1 MIKALVPDLYVTVVD
16 RAIQVFGAMGM
27 TPDTPLADHYTMAR
41 CLRIADGP
49 DEVHLQTIA
58 QLELKSGGSYRES
71 IASYFCSQ
79 ALR

>member
-58 QLELKSGGSYRES
+58 QLELKQGSHYRDGVMPHFNVS
-71 IASYFCSQ
+71 VHD
-79 ALR
+79 